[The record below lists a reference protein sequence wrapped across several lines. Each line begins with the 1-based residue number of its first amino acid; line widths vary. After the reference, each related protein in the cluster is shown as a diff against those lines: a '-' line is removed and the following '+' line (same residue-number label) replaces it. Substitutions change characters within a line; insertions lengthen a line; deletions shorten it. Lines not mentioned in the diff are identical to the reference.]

1 MGKSTLFNAL
11 TASKNAE
18 AANFPFCTIDPNIG
32 IVDVVDERLDKLT
45 ELSKSKKKIYTNI
58 TFVDIA
64 GLVKGA
70 SKGEGLGNKFLSH
83 IREVDAII
91 HLVRCFD
98 SEKITHVNSKINP
111 VEDLETIKTEI
122 ILSDI
127 DIIQKKLEKGKKKL
141 LEEKQ
146 IKILEEKLNQLN
158 EGKEIFING
167 SDEKK
172 FLSSLGLLS
181 IKPKIIVCNVDEE
194 SLANG
199 NAFTKEVQN
208 KYSNEK
214 VVTICADIEDQIMGL
229 DNSERET
236 FMKEIGLNKTGL
248 NQLIKE
254 GYELLNLDT
263 FFTSGPEESRA
274 WTVEKNTPA
283 PKAASVIHTDFEKKF
298 LTTLGLLSIKPKI
311 IVCNVDEESLATG
324 NAFTEDVKRKYTA
337 EKIVTICADI
347 EDQIMGLDNN
357 ERETFMKEIGL
368 NKTGLN
374 QLIKEGYDLLN
385 LDTFF
390 TSGPEES
397 RAWTIEKNTLAPQAA
412 SVIHTDFEKNFI
424 RAEAVTCEDF
434 IKFGS
439 AEKCKENGKLR
450 IEGKDYIV
458 KDGDV
463 LYFRVN
469 P

>member
-1 MGKSTLFNAL
+1 MGFKCGIVGLPNVGKSTLFNAL

-18 AANFPFCTIDPNIG
+18 AANFPFCTINPNIG

-45 ELSKSKKKIYTNI
+45 KLSKSKKKIYTNI

-91 HLVRCFD
+91 HLVRCFE

-158 EGKEIFING
+158 AGEEVSINDL
-167 SDEKK
+167 DEKK
-172 FLSSLGLLS
+172 FLSSIGLLS
-181 IKPKIIVCNVDEE
+181 PKPKIIVCNVDEG

-199 NAFTKEVQN
+199 NAFTEEVKK

-263 FFTSGPEESRA
+263 FFTSGPEETRA
-274 WTVEKNTPA
+274 WTIQKNCTA
-283 PKAASVIHTDFEKKF
+283 PKAAGEIHTDFEK
-298 LTTLGLLSIKPKI
+298 G
-311 IVCNVDEESLATG
+311 
-324 NAFTEDVKRKYTA
+324 
-337 EKIVTICADI
+337 
-347 EDQIMGLDNN
+347 
-357 ERETFMKEIGL
+357 
-368 NKTGLN
+368 
-374 QLIKEGYDLLN
+374 
-385 LDTFF
+385 
-390 TSGPEES
+390 
-397 RAWTIEKNTLAPQAA
+397 
-412 SVIHTDFEKNFI
+412 FI
-424 RAEAVTCEDF
+424 RAETISYEDF
-434 IKFGS
+434 VANEGWVNSKN
-439 AEKCKENGKLR
+439 NGKMRL
-450 IEGKDYIV
+450 EGKDYIV

-463 LYFRVN
+463 LNFRFN
-469 P
+469 T

>member
-1 MGKSTLFNAL
+1 M
-11 TASKNAE
+11 
-18 AANFPFCTIDPNIG
+18 
-32 IVDVVDERLDKLT
+32 
-45 ELSKSKKKIYTNI
+45 
-58 TFVDIA
+58 
-64 GLVKGA
+64 
-70 SKGEGLGNKFLSH
+70 
-83 IREVDAII
+83 
-91 HLVRCFD
+91 
-98 SEKITHVNSKINP
+98 
-111 VEDLETIKTEI
+111 
-122 ILSDI
+122 
-127 DIIQKKLEKGKKKL
+127 
-141 LEEKQ
+141 
-146 IKILEEKLNQLN
+146 
-158 EGKEIFING
+158 
-167 SDEKK
+167 
-172 FLSSLGLLS
+172 
-181 IKPKIIVCNVDEE
+181 CNVDEE

-199 NAFTKEVQN
+199 NAFTESVK
-208 KYSNEK
+208 KTYSN
-214 VVTICADIEDQIMGL
+214 
-229 DNSERET
+229 
-236 FMKEIGLNKTGL
+236 
-248 NQLIKE
+248 
-254 GYELLNLDT
+254 
-263 FFTSGPEESRA
+263 
-274 WTVEKNTPA
+274 
-283 PKAASVIHTDFEKKF
+283 
-298 LTTLGLLSIKPKI
+298 
-311 IVCNVDEESLATG
+311 
-324 NAFTEDVKRKYTA
+324 

-397 RAWTIEKNTLAPQAA
+397 RAWTVEKNTLAPKAA

-434 IKFGS
+434 IKYGS

>member
-1 MGKSTLFNAL
+1 MGFKCGIVGLPNVGKSTLFNAL

-32 IVDVVDERLDKLT
+32 IVDVVDDRLDKLSK
-45 ELSKSKKKIYTNI
+45 LSHSKKKIYTNI

-98 SEKITHVNSKINP
+98 SNKITHVNSKINP
-111 VEDLETIKTEI
+111 VEDLEIIKTEI

-141 LEEKQ
+141 LKEKE
-146 IKILEEKLNQLN
+146 IEILNKKLDLLN
-158 EGKEIFING
+158 EGKEA
-167 SDEKK
+167 
-172 FLSSLGLLS
+172 
-181 IKPKIIVCNVDEE
+181 V
-194 SLANG
+194 
-199 NAFTKEVQN
+199 
-208 KYSNEK
+208 
-214 VVTICADIEDQIMGL
+214 
-229 DNSERET
+229 
-236 FMKEIGLNKTGL
+236 LN
-248 NQLIKE
+248 
-254 GYELLNLDT
+254 D
-263 FFTSGPEESRA
+263 P
-274 WTVEKNTPA
+274 
-283 PKAASVIHTDFEKKF
+283 FEKKF

-311 IVCNVDEESLATG
+311 IVCNVDEENLTTG
-324 NAFTEDVKRKYTA
+324 NNFTESVKKKYPK
-337 EKIVTICADI
+337 EKIITICADI

-397 RAWTIEKNTLAPQAA
+397 RAWTVEKNTLAPKAA

>member
-1 MGKSTLFNAL
+1 MGFKCGIVGLPNVGKSTLFNAL

-32 IVDVVDERLDKLT
+32 IVDVVDERLDQLTKL
-45 ELSKSKKKIYTNI
+45 SNSKKKIYTNI

-83 IREVDAII
+83 IKEVDAII
-91 HLVRCFD
+91 HLVRCFESD
-98 SEKITHVNSKINP
+98 KITHVNSKINP
-111 VEDLETIKTEI
+111 VDDLETIKTEI
-122 ILSDI
+122 ILSDL

-141 LEEKQ
+141 LGEKE
-146 IKILEEKLNQLN
+146 IKILEDKLKQLN
-158 EGKEIFING
+158 DGKEVFAN
-167 SDEKK
+167 DKNEEK
-172 FLSSLGLLS
+172 FLNTLGLLS

-194 SLANG
+194 SVAKG
-199 NAFTKEVQN
+199 NSFTKSVKKN
-208 KYSNEK
+208 YSEEK

-229 DNSERET
+229 DKNERET

-283 PKAASVIHTDFEKKF
+283 PKAASVIHTDFEK
-298 LTTLGLLSIKPKI
+298 
-311 IVCNVDEESLATG
+311 
-324 NAFTEDVKRKYTA
+324 
-337 EKIVTICADI
+337 
-347 EDQIMGLDNN
+347 
-357 ERETFMKEIGL
+357 
-368 NKTGLN
+368 
-374 QLIKEGYDLLN
+374 
-385 LDTFF
+385 
-390 TSGPEES
+390 
-397 RAWTIEKNTLAPQAA
+397 
-412 SVIHTDFEKNFI
+412 NFI
-424 RAEAVTCEDF
+424 RAETVTCEDF
-434 IKFGS
+434 IKYGS

>member
-1 MGKSTLFNAL
+1 MGFKCGIVGLPNVGKSTLFNAL

-32 IVDVVDERLDKLT
+32 IVDVIDVRLDQ
-45 ELSKSKKKIYTNI
+45 LSKLSNSKKKIYTNI

-91 HLVRCFD
+91 HLVRCFESD
-98 SEKITHVNSKINP
+98 QITHVNSKINP

-127 DIIQKKLEKGKKKL
+127 DVIQKKLDKGKKKL
-141 LEEKQ
+141 LDEKE
-146 IKILEEKLNQLN
+146 IKILEEKLSQLN
-158 EGKEIFING
+158 KGNEVTSNDQIEI
-167 SDEKK
+167 K

-194 SLANG
+194 SLAEG
-199 NAFTKEVQN
+199 NIFTKSIKEAHP
-208 KYSNEK
+208 NEK
-214 VVTICADIEDQIMGL
+214 IVTICADIEDQIMGL
-229 DNSERET
+229 DNNERET
-236 FMKEIGLNKTGL
+236 FMKEIGLSKTGL

-274 WTVEKNTPA
+274 WTVK
-283 PKAASVIHTDFEKKF
+283 
-298 LTTLGLLSIKPKI
+298 
-311 IVCNVDEESLATG
+311 
-324 NAFTEDVKRKYTA
+324 
-337 EKIVTICADI
+337 
-347 EDQIMGLDNN
+347 
-357 ERETFMKEIGL
+357 
-368 NKTGLN
+368 
-374 QLIKEGYDLLN
+374 
-385 LDTFF
+385 
-390 TSGPEES
+390 
-397 RAWTIEKNTLAPQAA
+397 KNTLAPKAA

-424 RAEAVTCEDF
+424 RAETVTCEDF
-434 IKFGS
+434 IKYGS

>member
-1 MGKSTLFNAL
+1 MGFKCGIVGLPNVGKSTLFNAL

-32 IVDVVDERLDKLT
+32 IVDVVDKRLDQLA
-45 ELSKSKKKIYTNI
+45 ELSKSKKKVYTNI

-91 HLVRCFD
+91 HLVRCFESD
-98 SEKITHVNSKINP
+98 KITHVNSKINP

-122 ILSDI
+122 ILSDL
-127 DIIQKKLEKGKKKL
+127 DIIQKKLDKGKKKL
-141 LEEKQ
+141 LQEKEV
-146 IKILEEKLNQLN
+146 KMLEEKLEQLN
-158 EGKEIFING
+158 EG
-167 SDEKK
+167 
-172 FLSSLGLLS
+172 
-181 IKPKIIVCNVDEE
+181 EE
-194 SLANG
+194 
-199 NAFTKEVQN
+199 
-208 KYSNEK
+208 
-214 VVTICADIEDQIMGL
+214 VVAKDI
-229 DNSERET
+229 
-236 FMKEIGLNKTGL
+236 
-248 NQLIKE
+248 
-254 GYELLNLDT
+254 Y
-263 FFTSGPEESRA
+263 
-274 WTVEKNTPA
+274 
-283 PKAASVIHTDFEKKF
+283 EKKF

-311 IVCNVDEESLATG
+311 IVCNVDEDSLAKR
-324 NAFTEDVKRKYTA
+324 NSFTESVQKKYSK
-337 EKIVTICADI
+337 EKIITICADI

-368 NKTGLN
+368 DKTGLN
-374 QLIKEGYDLLN
+374 KLIKEGYDLLN

-397 RAWTIEKNTLAPQAA
+397 RAWTVEKNTLAPQAA

-424 RAEAVTCEDF
+424 RAETVTCEDF

>member
-1 MGKSTLFNAL
+1 MGFKCGIVGLPNVGKSTLFNAL

-32 IVDVVDERLDKLT
+32 IVDVVDERLDNLSK
-45 ELSKSKKKIYTNI
+45 LSKSKKKIYTNI

-91 HLVRCFD
+91 HLIRCFESD
-98 SEKITHVNSKINP
+98 KITHVNSEINP
-111 VEDLETIKTEI
+111 INDLETIKTEI
-122 ILSDI
+122 LLSDI

-141 LEEKQ
+141 LREKE
-146 IKILEEKLNQLN
+146 IVILESALEQLN
-158 EGKEIFING
+158 NGKEISIEDKDQ
-167 SDEKK
+167 SK
-172 FLSSLGLLS
+172 FLLSIGLLS
-181 IKPKIIVCNVDEE
+181 IKPKIIVCNVDEK
-194 SLANG
+194 SLVKG
-199 NAFTKEVQN
+199 NKFTEIVKQ
-208 KYSNEK
+208 KYSK
-214 VVTICADIEDQIMGL
+214 
-229 DNSERET
+229 
-236 FMKEIGLNKTGL
+236 
-248 NQLIKE
+248 
-254 GYELLNLDT
+254 
-263 FFTSGPEESRA
+263 
-274 WTVEKNTPA
+274 
-283 PKAASVIHTDFEKKF
+283 
-298 LTTLGLLSIKPKI
+298 
-311 IVCNVDEESLATG
+311 
-324 NAFTEDVKRKYTA
+324 

-347 EDQIMGLDNN
+347 EDQIMGLDKN

-368 NKTGLN
+368 EKTGLK

-397 RAWTIEKNTLAPQAA
+397 RAWTVKKNTLAPKAA

-424 RAEAVTCEDF
+424 RAETVSCEDF

>member
-1 MGKSTLFNAL
+1 MGFKCGIVGLPNVGKSTLFNAL

-32 IVDVVDERLDKLT
+32 IVDVIDSRLDQLTKL
-45 ELSKSKKKIYTNI
+45 SSSKKKVYTNI

-91 HLVRCFD
+91 HLVRCFESD
-98 SEKITHVNSKINP
+98 KITHVNSKINP
-111 VEDLETIKTEI
+111 IEDLETIKTEI

-127 DIIQKKLEKGKKKL
+127 DLIQKKLDKGKKKL
-141 LEEKQ
+141 LDEKE
-146 IKILEEKLNQLN
+146 IMILEEKLEQLN
-158 EGKEIFING
+158 QGTEVKIN
-167 SDEKK
+167 DEKENK
-172 FLSSLGLLS
+172 FLSNLGLLS
-181 IKPKIIVCNVDEE
+181 LKPKIIVCNVDEE
-194 SLANG
+194 SVTKG
-199 NAFTKEVQN
+199 NVFTDNVKN
-208 KYSNEK
+208 NHIDEK
-214 VVTICADIEDQIMGL
+214 IVIICADIEDQIMGL
-229 DNSERET
+229 DS
-236 FMKEIGLNKTGL
+236 
-248 NQLIKE
+248 
-254 GYELLNLDT
+254 
-263 FFTSGPEESRA
+263 
-274 WTVEKNTPA
+274 
-283 PKAASVIHTDFEKKF
+283 
-298 LTTLGLLSIKPKI
+298 
-311 IVCNVDEESLATG
+311 
-324 NAFTEDVKRKYTA
+324 
-337 EKIVTICADI
+337 
-347 EDQIMGLDNN
+347 N

-368 NKTGLN
+368 NKTGLK
-374 QLIKEGYDLLN
+374 QLIREGYDLLN

-397 RAWTIEKNTLAPQAA
+397 RAWTVKKNTPAPKAA

-434 IKFGS
+434 IKYGS

>member
-1 MGKSTLFNAL
+1 MGFKCGIVGLPNVGKSTLFNAL

-32 IVDVVDERLDKLT
+32 IVDVIDKRLDQLTKL
-45 ELSKSKKKIYTNI
+45 SNSKKKIYTNI

-91 HLVRCFD
+91 HLVRCFESD
-98 SEKITHVNSKINP
+98 KITHVNSKINP

-127 DIIQKKLEKGKKKL
+127 DIIQKKLDKGKKKL
-141 LEEKQ
+141 LNEKE
-146 IKILEEKLNQLN
+146 IKILEEKLDQLN
-158 EGKEIFING
+158 QGLEIKTNNEED
-167 SDEKK
+167 SK
-172 FLSSLGLLS
+172 FLSNLGLLS

-194 SLANG
+194 NLVKG
-199 NAFTKEVQN
+199 NAFTESVKN
-208 KYSNEK
+208 KYPNEK

-229 DNSERET
+229 DS
-236 FMKEIGLNKTGL
+236 
-248 NQLIKE
+248 
-254 GYELLNLDT
+254 
-263 FFTSGPEESRA
+263 
-274 WTVEKNTPA
+274 
-283 PKAASVIHTDFEKKF
+283 
-298 LTTLGLLSIKPKI
+298 
-311 IVCNVDEESLATG
+311 
-324 NAFTEDVKRKYTA
+324 
-337 EKIVTICADI
+337 
-347 EDQIMGLDNN
+347 N
-357 ERETFMKEIGL
+357 ERETFMQEIGL

-397 RAWTIEKNTLAPQAA
+397 RAWTVRKNTPAPKAA

-424 RAEAVTCEDF
+424 RAETVTCEDF
-434 IKFGS
+434 IKYGS
-439 AEKCKENGKLR
+439 AEKCKESG
-450 IEGKDYIV
+450 
-458 KDGDV
+458 
-463 LYFRVN
+463 
-469 P
+469 

>member
-1 MGKSTLFNAL
+1 MGFKCGIVGLPNVGKSTLFNAL

-32 IVDVVDERLDKLT
+32 IVDVIDDRLDQ
-45 ELSKSKKKIYTNI
+45 LSKLSSSKKKIYTNI

-91 HLVRCFD
+91 HLVRCFESD
-98 SEKITHVNSKINP
+98 QITHVNSKINP
-111 VEDLETIKTEI
+111 VEDLDTIKTEI

-127 DIIQKKLEKGKKKL
+127 DVIQKKLDKGKKKL
-141 LEEKQ
+141 LDEKE
-146 IKILEEKLNQLN
+146 IKILEEKLSQLN
-158 EGKEIFING
+158 EGNEVVSGDQKEI
-167 SDEKK
+167 K

-194 SLANG
+194 SLAKG
-199 NAFTKEVQN
+199 NIFTKSIKDTHPN
-208 KYSNEK
+208 DK

-229 DNSERET
+229 DNNERET
-236 FMKEIGLNKTGL
+236 FMKEIGLSKTGL

-274 WTVEKNTPA
+274 WTVK
-283 PKAASVIHTDFEKKF
+283 
-298 LTTLGLLSIKPKI
+298 
-311 IVCNVDEESLATG
+311 
-324 NAFTEDVKRKYTA
+324 
-337 EKIVTICADI
+337 
-347 EDQIMGLDNN
+347 
-357 ERETFMKEIGL
+357 
-368 NKTGLN
+368 
-374 QLIKEGYDLLN
+374 
-385 LDTFF
+385 
-390 TSGPEES
+390 
-397 RAWTIEKNTLAPQAA
+397 KNTLAPKAA

-424 RAEAVTCEDF
+424 RAETVTCEDF
-434 IKFGS
+434 IKYGS

>member
-1 MGKSTLFNAL
+1 MGFKCGIVGLPNVGKSTLFNAL

-32 IVDVVDERLDKLT
+32 IVDVIDERLDQLAKL
-45 ELSKSKKKIYTNI
+45 SNSKKKVYTSI

-98 SEKITHVNSKINP
+98 SEKITHVNSKISP
-111 VEDLETIKTEI
+111 SSDLETIKTEI
-122 ILSDI
+122 VLSDL
-127 DIIQKKLEKGKKKL
+127 DIVQKKLEKGKKKL
-141 LEEKQ
+141 LEDKE
-146 IKILEEKLNQLN
+146 IKILEEKLNQLDKNQEVKINN
-158 EGKEIFING
+158 EEEN
-167 SDEKK
+167 K
-172 FLSSLGLLS
+172 FLSSIGLLS

-194 SLANG
+194 NLSKG
-199 NAFTKEVQN
+199 NQYTEEVQN
-208 KYSNEK
+208 KYPNEK
-214 VVTICADIEDQIMGL
+214 IIKICADIEDQLSGL
-229 DNSERET
+229 DKNEKEA
-236 FMKEIGLNKTGL
+236 FM
-248 NQLIKE
+248 Q
-254 GYELLNLDT
+254 D
-263 FFTSGPEESRA
+263 
-274 WTVEKNTPA
+274 
-283 PKAASVIHTDFEKKF
+283 
-298 LTTLGLLSIKPKI
+298 
-311 IVCNVDEESLATG
+311 
-324 NAFTEDVKRKYTA
+324 
-337 EKIVTICADI
+337 
-347 EDQIMGLDNN
+347 
-357 ERETFMKEIGL
+357 IGL

-374 QLIKEGYDLLN
+374 QLIKEGYDLLK

-397 RAWTIEKNTLAPQAA
+397 RAWTVRKNTIAPKAA

-424 RAEAVTCEDF
+424 RAEAVSCEDF
-434 IKFGS
+434 IKYGS

>member
-1 MGKSTLFNAL
+1 MGFRCGIVGLPNVGKSTLFNAL

-32 IVDVVDERLDKLT
+32 IVDVIDERLDQLAKL
-45 ELSKSKKKIYTNI
+45 SNSKKKVYTNI

-98 SEKITHVNSKINP
+98 SEKITHVNSKISP
-111 VEDLETIKTEI
+111 SSDLETIKTEI
-122 ILSDI
+122 VLSDL
-127 DIIQKKLEKGKKKL
+127 DIVQKKLEKGKKKL
-141 LEEKQ
+141 LESKE
-146 IKILEEKLNQLN
+146 IKILEEKLNQLDKNQEVKINN
-158 EGKEIFING
+158 EEEN
-167 SDEKK
+167 K
-172 FLSSLGLLS
+172 FLSSIGLLS
-181 IKPKIIVCNVDEE
+181 IKPKIIVCNLDEE
-194 SLANG
+194 NLSKG
-199 NAFTKEVQN
+199 NQYTEEVQN
-208 KYSNEK
+208 KYPNEK
-214 VVTICADIEDQIMGL
+214 IIKICADIEDQLSGL
-229 DNSERET
+229 DKNEKEA
-236 FMKEIGLNKTGL
+236 FMR
-248 NQLIKE
+248 
-254 GYELLNLDT
+254 D
-263 FFTSGPEESRA
+263 
-274 WTVEKNTPA
+274 
-283 PKAASVIHTDFEKKF
+283 
-298 LTTLGLLSIKPKI
+298 
-311 IVCNVDEESLATG
+311 
-324 NAFTEDVKRKYTA
+324 
-337 EKIVTICADI
+337 
-347 EDQIMGLDNN
+347 
-357 ERETFMKEIGL
+357 IGL

-374 QLIKEGYDLLN
+374 QLIKEGYDLLK

-397 RAWTIEKNTLAPQAA
+397 RAWTVRKNTIAPKAA

-424 RAEAVTCEDF
+424 RAEAVSCEDF
-434 IKFGS
+434 IKYGS

-469 P
+469 PWPYFFHA

>member
-1 MGKSTLFNAL
+1 MGFKCGIVGLPNVGKSTLFNAL

-32 IVDVVDERLDKLT
+32 IVDVVDKRLDQ
-45 ELSKSKKKIYTNI
+45 LSKLSNSKKKIYTNI

-91 HLVRCFD
+91 HLVRCFESD
-98 SEKITHVNSKINP
+98 KITHVNSKIDP

-127 DIIQKKLEKGKKKL
+127 DVIQKKLDKGKKKL
-141 LEEKQ
+141 LDEKE
-146 IKILEEKLNQLN
+146 IKILEDKLEQLNQGNDLKTN
-158 EGKEIFING
+158 
-167 SDEKK
+167 DETENK
-172 FLSSLGLLS
+172 FLSNLGLLS
-181 IKPKIIVCNVDEE
+181 MKPKIIVCNVDEE
-194 SLANG
+194 SLSNG
-199 NAFTKEVQN
+199 NSFTESVKN
-208 KYSNEK
+208 KYLNEK
-214 VVTICADIEDQIMGL
+214 V
-229 DNSERET
+229 
-236 FMKEIGLNKTGL
+236 
-248 NQLIKE
+248 
-254 GYELLNLDT
+254 
-263 FFTSGPEESRA
+263 
-274 WTVEKNTPA
+274 
-283 PKAASVIHTDFEKKF
+283 
-298 LTTLGLLSIKPKI
+298 I
-311 IVCNVDEESLATG
+311 I
-324 NAFTEDVKRKYTA
+324 
-337 EKIVTICADI
+337 ICADI

-357 ERETFMKEIGL
+357 EQETFMKEIGL

-397 RAWTIEKNTLAPQAA
+397 RAWTVKKNTPAPKAA
-412 SVIHTDFEKNFI
+412 SIIHTDFEKNFI
-424 RAEAVTCEDF
+424 RAETVTCEDF
-434 IKFGS
+434 VKFGS

>member
-1 MGKSTLFNAL
+1 MGFKCGIVGLPNVGKSTLFNAL

-32 IVDVVDERLDKLT
+32 IVDVVDKRLDQLAKL
-45 ELSKSKKKIYTNI
+45 SSSKKKIYTNI

-98 SEKITHVNSKINP
+98 SEKITHVNSKISP
-111 VEDLETIKTEI
+111 SIDLETIKTEI
-122 ILSDI
+122 VLSDL
-127 DIIQKKLEKGKKKL
+127 DIVQKKLEKGKKKL
-141 LEEKQ
+141 LEDKE
-146 IKILEEKLNQLN
+146 IKILEEKLNQLDKN
-158 EGKEIFING
+158 QEVKINN
-167 SDEKK
+167 DEENK
-172 FLSSLGLLS
+172 FLSSIGLLS

-194 SLANG
+194 NLSKG
-199 NAFTKEVQN
+199 NQYTEEVQN
-208 KYSNEK
+208 KYPNEK
-214 VVTICADIEDQIMGL
+214 IIKICADIEDQLSGL
-229 DNSERET
+229 DKNEKEA
-236 FMKEIGLNKTGL
+236 FM
-248 NQLIKE
+248 Q
-254 GYELLNLDT
+254 D
-263 FFTSGPEESRA
+263 
-274 WTVEKNTPA
+274 
-283 PKAASVIHTDFEKKF
+283 
-298 LTTLGLLSIKPKI
+298 
-311 IVCNVDEESLATG
+311 
-324 NAFTEDVKRKYTA
+324 
-337 EKIVTICADI
+337 
-347 EDQIMGLDNN
+347 
-357 ERETFMKEIGL
+357 IGL

-374 QLIKEGYDLLN
+374 QLIKEGYDLLK

-397 RAWTIEKNTLAPQAA
+397 RAWTVRKNTIAPKAA

-424 RAEAVTCEDF
+424 RAEAVSCEDF
-434 IKFGS
+434 IKYGS